1 MTDDLELTT
10 DVIRALPKVS
20 LHDHLDG
27 GLRPST
33 LVDLAEDAGH
43 ELPTTDP
50 EELGEWF
57 FNAANSGSLPRYL
70 ETFAHTTAAM
80 QTADGL
86 RRVAKEWVLD
96 QAADGVVLAEA
107 RWAPEQHLTKGLT
120 LHEAVDA
127 VAAGLT
133 EGMDEARLDGVEIVA
148 SQIITAMRHA
158 DRSPEIADLYLDR
171 RDDPSA
177 RVVGFD
183 IAGAEDGFPPSKHTE
198 AFARLRENLAN
209 ITIHAAEAAGVDSL
223 RDALTQGAQRIGHGV
238 RVVEDIDLSGS
249 IPRLGRVASFVRDHR
264 IPLEV
269 CPSSNLQTG
278 ATSTDLSQHP
288 VRLLDEL
295 GFTLT
300 INCDNRLLGRTS
312 LTAEFQSLVET
323 FGYEL
328 DDLKRFTANAAWA
341 AFTDVSTADR
351 IIERLHTFPTVG
363 D

>member
-1 MTDDLELTT
+1 MVDEALDMADDEEFADPTREA
-10 DVIRALPKVS
+10 IRALPKVA

-27 GLRPST
+27 GLRPET
-33 LVDLAEDAGH
+33 LIELADAAGH

-50 EELGEWF
+50 DELGKWF
-57 FNAANSGSLPRYL
+57 FDAASSGSLPRYL

-120 LHEAVDA
+120 LREAVDA
-127 VAAGLT
+127 VASGLT
-133 EGMDEARLDGVEIVA
+133 EGMDEARVDGVEIAA

-158 DRSPEIADLYLDR
+158 DRSLEIADLYLDR

-183 IAGAEDGFPPSKHTE
+183 IAGAEDGFPPSKHAA
-198 AFARLRENLAN
+198 AFTRLRENLAN
-209 ITIHAAEAAGVDSL
+209 ITIHAGEAAGVESL
-223 RDALTQGAQRIGHGV
+223 RDALAQGAQRIGHGV
-238 RVVEDIDLSGS
+238 RVVEDIDFSGPT
-249 IPRLGRVASFVRDHR
+249 PRLGRVAAFIRDHR

-278 ATSTDLSQHP
+278 ATSTDIAEHP
-288 VRLLDEL
+288 LRVLDEL
-295 GFTLT
+295 GFTIT
-300 INCDNRLLGRTS
+300 VNCDNRLLGATT
-312 LTAEFQSLVET
+312 LTDEFALLVET
-323 FGYEL
+323 FGYDL
-328 DDLKRFTANAAWA
+328 DDVRRLTTNALDA
-341 AFTDVSTADR
+341 AFTPPGR
-351 IIERLHTFPTVG
+351 M
-363 D
+363 

>member
-1 MTDDLELTT
+1 MVDEALDMADDEEFADPTREA
-10 DVIRALPKVS
+10 IRALPKVA

-27 GLRPST
+27 GLRPET
-33 LVDLAEDAGH
+33 LIELADAAGH

-50 EELGEWF
+50 DELGKWF
-57 FNAANSGSLPRYL
+57 FDAASSGSLPRYL

-120 LHEAVDA
+120 LREAVDA
-127 VAAGLT
+127 VASGLT
-133 EGMDEARLDGVEIVA
+133 EGMDEARVDGVEIAA

-158 DRSPEIADLYLDR
+158 DRSLEIADLYLDR

-183 IAGAEDGFPPSKHTE
+183 IAGAEDGFPPNKHAA
-198 AFARLRENLAN
+198 AFTRLRENLAN
-209 ITIHAAEAAGVDSL
+209 ITIHAGEAAGVESL
-223 RDALTQGAQRIGHGV
+223 RDALAQGAQRIGHGV
-238 RVVEDIDLSGS
+238 RVVEDIDFSGPT
-249 IPRLGRVASFVRDHR
+249 PRLGRVAAFIRDHR

-278 ATSTDLSQHP
+278 ATSTDIAEHP
-288 VRLLDEL
+288 LRVLDEL
-295 GFTLT
+295 GFTIT
-300 INCDNRLLGRTS
+300 VNCDNRLLGATT
-312 LTAEFQSLVET
+312 LTDEFALLVET
-323 FGYEL
+323 FGYDL
-328 DDLKRFTANAAWA
+328 DDVRRLTTNALDA
-341 AFTDVSTADR
+341 AFTPPGR
-351 IIERLHTFPTVG
+351 M
-363 D
+363 